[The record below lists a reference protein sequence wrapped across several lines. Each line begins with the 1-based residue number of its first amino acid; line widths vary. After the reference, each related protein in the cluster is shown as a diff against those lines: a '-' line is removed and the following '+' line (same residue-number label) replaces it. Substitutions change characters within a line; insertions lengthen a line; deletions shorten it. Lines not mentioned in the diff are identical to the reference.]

1 MRLLVIK
8 SLKARAISVSRI
20 GRQRGRRA
28 TLGSGMAPILVPE
41 EPYELEGDMPNVVFP
56 EGAVVLGEELFIFYG
71 GADRVCCAAS
81 IPLRE
86 FLRQLLAGVRP

>member
-1 MRLLVIK
+1 
-8 SLKARAISVSRI
+8 
-20 GRQRGRRA
+20 
-28 TLGSGMAPILVPE
+28 MAPILVPE

-56 EGAVVLGEELFIFYG
+56 EGAVVLGEELLVFYG

>member
-1 MRLLVIK
+1 
-8 SLKARAISVSRI
+8 
-20 GRQRGRRA
+20 
-28 TLGSGMAPILVPE
+28 MAPILVPE

-86 FLRQLLAGVRP
+86 FLRQLLAGVRPLRRPLATPAEGRCRKEALF